1 MPSTSNRARMR
12 GFSGAIVVIVCRIGD
27 ILDAFVALEPNGLL
41 SRYQCCEVKNNG
53 ESWIFA
59 GVSFLAPINYKTQ
72 EPRE

>member
-12 GFSGAIVVIVCRIGD
+12 GFSGANVVIVCRIGD

-41 SRYQCCEVKNNG
+41 NTNADEVKNNG

-59 GVSFLAPINYKTQ
+59 GVSFLPQTQ
-72 EPRE
+72 DPGTQGR